1 MKSKLLITFPNST
14 GDKPIVFNLIK
25 HYNLELNIIKAAFDF
40 NFQGTLFVEVNG
52 TSEDIAKALEYIE
65 TEGVQAE
72 FINSTI
78 SVDDKLCVECGVCTS
93 ACQSQALILTEDQ
106 SLKFNNNKCVGCNL
120 CIKVCPSRAISNGVV
135 QNGIS

>member
-25 HYNLELNIIKAAFDF
+25 HYNLELNIIKASFDF

-52 TSEDIAKALEYIE
+52 SSEDIAKALEYVE
-65 TEGVQAE
+65 SEGVGAE

-78 SVDDKLCVECGVCTS
+78 SVSEELCVECGVCTS
-93 ACQSQALILTEDQ
+93 ACQSQALVLNDEA
-106 SLKFNNNKCVGCNL
+106 SLLFNNNKCVGCNL
-120 CIKVCPSRAISNGVV
+120 CIKVCPSRAITNGVV
-135 QNGIS
+135 AHDF